1 MSEIGTFTPTVNR
14 QLPKPVDKLIAVLK
28 EEVQLG
34 NTVGLVGQNSC
45 SFILSENADRQTASN
60 AQVCGN
66 LLMDY
71 WEPYVHVTYP
81 SKFSTVKDLD
91 SADWVAA
98 SIQRNLNE
106 DGHFGQ
112 LYDFLWTNSLD
123 SCLRR
128 INTKAFDTWP
138 DVDDSFHTERAKSY
152 PAIQTFSKGLKGVCP
167 DPGVTDM
174 AIRITAAALAK
185 TVEPEIT
192 VDVDGALS
200 FDLRLAS
207 GLLILA
213 ELDLFGELDASV
225 YDDREGILVRR
236 LPQTTESELIGLF

>member
-1 MSEIGTFTPTVNR
+1 MLEIGTIPPTVNR
-14 QLPKPVDKLIAVLK
+14 RQQIPEDKLIGEL
-28 EEVQLG
+28 EEIQLG
-34 NTVGLVGQNSC
+34 NVVGVAGQNVG
-45 SFILSENADRQTASN
+45 SFILSENTDRQIASN

-81 SKFSTVKDLD
+81 SKFSAVKDLD
-91 SADWVAA
+91 SADWAAA
-98 SIQRNLNE
+98 SIQRNWNE
-106 DGHFGQ
+106 DVHFER
-112 LYDFLWTNSLD
+112 LYDFSWTNSPG
-123 SCLRR
+123 SCLRH
-128 INTKAFDTWP
+128 ISAIAFDTWP
-138 DVDDSFHTERAKSY
+138 DVDVLFDTERVKSD
-152 PAIQTFSKGLKGVCP
+152 PAIQSFRKGLNGVYP
-167 DPGVTDM
+167 DPRVTDM